1 MESMNMEDLF
11 LEFES
16 EHETT
21 ETASNQFVIDND
33 QKAEWA
39 MRKIRE
45 TKQETN
51 RLVSLCQ
58 DQIAFYKNKLD
69 KITQDGASRI
79 GNLEYMLRTYFDAS
93 EHLHSISKSGRHT
106 YKLASG
112 KMVLKPQQPEYKHDD
127 AILLGWLKENGL
139 NDYVQIKEAPKWADI
154 KKSCTVCDGQIVF
167 SDTGEIVPGVSVEN
181 RDPVFVVEVE

>member
-1 MESMNMEDLF
+1 MESMNLEDLF

-39 MRKIRE
+39 MQKIRE
-45 TKQETN
+45 AKQETN

-79 GNLEYMLRTYFDAS
+79 GNLEYMLRAYFDAS

-106 YKLASG
+106 
-112 KMVLKPQQPEYKHDD
+112 
-127 AILLGWLKENGL
+127 
-139 NDYVQIKEAPKWADI
+139 
-154 KKSCTVCDGQIVF
+154 
-167 SDTGEIVPGVSVEN
+167 
-181 RDPVFVVEVE
+181 

>member
-1 MESMNMEDLF
+1 MEYMNMEDLF

-21 ETASNQFVIDND
+21 ETASNQFAIDND

-39 MRKIRE
+39 MQKIRE

-79 GNLEYMLRTYFDAS
+79 ENLEYMLRAYFDAN

-127 AILLGWLKENGL
+127 AVLLGWLKENGL